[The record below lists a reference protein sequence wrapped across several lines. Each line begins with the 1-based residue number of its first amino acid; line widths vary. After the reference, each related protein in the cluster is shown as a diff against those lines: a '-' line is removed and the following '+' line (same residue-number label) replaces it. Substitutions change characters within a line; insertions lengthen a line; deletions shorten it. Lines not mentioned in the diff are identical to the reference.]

1 VGGFRKGRRTP
12 PLGPRGSRPGREA
25 WAVPCGSGQGRGL
38 DALSPFPKVRL
49 ALARP
54 AFLRRSRCV
63 ESRSPRRRGP
73 RFGREPKLPSSPLVG
88 SNQARTPDP
97 HRLALLAA
105 GAEAPTSR
113 SPSQPRT
120 EASLDPR
127 TAGPS
132 GEGRTLTPSNP
143 FAASNQ
149 GKPRSSNR
157 RTFRREGEPSHHP
170 TRSRPRTRA
179 SSDPRTAGPSGEERT
194 LTPSNPFATSNQ
206 GKPRSS
212 NRRTFEQQG
221 KPSCLPTRR
230 RLRTAGEPA
239 DLPPPDLPHEGQALL
254 ASGPS
259 RPCDRGEPRSL
270 RRRTASKIETF
281 CCAPFRM
288 RSGRSL
294 AVSASSRR
302 SSGRGPFASSS
313 RRKSWPKPESF
324 GRDPAVPLQ
333 NRGDSQFLRDPAS
346 ASPSRKARLAVR
358 PLVRISRR
366 LSPCRSSA
374 FASSRRRSRHP
385 RFRLPKIQPSFGG
398 ATESPSA
405 SAGVLPV
412 RPLGVFPSGHD

>member
-1 VGGFRKGRRTP
+1 MGGFRKGRRTP

-143 FAASNQ
+143 FAA
-149 GKPRSSNR
+149 
-157 RTFRREGEPSHHP
+157 
-170 TRSRPRTRA
+170 
-179 SSDPRTAGPSGEERT
+179 
-194 LTPSNPFATSNQ
+194 SNQ